1 MADASLNSPKPALV
15 AAGVILCGALLGGC
29 NPSGAISPDA
39 QTPTAGRAIDVF
51 QLAGRLDLRVARCS
65 RTGAHLVGPG
75 NSVSIFPDP
84 GGSVYVNAVRLAHR
98 GEITSADGAVCVPE
112 SLVSSIRSSLR
123 RPKRRAPPAPAP
135 PKRRPVGVVAIDPGH
150 GGKDPGAIAVN
161 GMFEKDV
168 VLAVALIVRKRLA
181 SRNVRVVM
189 TRADDRF
196 IELNR
201 RAEIANEARADLFV
215 SIHADAA
222 PNRRAHG
229 HTLYVAPDAS
239 TRSHTAARCV
249 DRRLTRAGIHS
260 RGVRQADF
268 RVLVR
273 TTCPAVLV
281 ETGYLSNRWEA
292 ARLAS
297 APHRRAVAEA
307 IAAGILDCLRP

>member
-1 MADASLNSPKPALV
+1 M
-15 AAGVILCGALLGGC
+15 
-29 NPSGAISPDA
+29 
-39 QTPTAGRAIDVF
+39 
-51 QLAGRLDLRVARCS
+51 
-65 RTGAHLVGPG
+65 
-75 NSVSIFPDP
+75 
-84 GGSVYVNAVRLAHR
+84 
-98 GEITSADGAVCVPE
+98 
-112 SLVSSIRSSLR
+112 
-123 RPKRRAPPAPAP
+123 
-135 PKRRPVGVVAIDPGH
+135 IDPGH
-150 GGKDPGAIAVN
+150 GGKDPGAIGVN
-161 GMFEKDV
+161 GVFEKDV
-168 VLAVALIVRKRLA
+168 VLAVALIVRRRLA

-239 TRSHTAARCV
+239 TRSRAAAERL

-260 RGVRQADF
+260 RGVRRADF

-292 ARLAS
+292 TRLAN
-297 APHRRAVAEA
+297 ADHQRAVAEA
-307 IAAGILDCLRP
+307 IADAVSECLCP